1 MENVT
6 RALYMAFAMFVFII
20 ALSYSIHIIKSFNTT
35 SKLILYR
42 VDGTNVYESIE
53 LKDFDET
60 SVNNDIRRARTVGID
75 TIIPTLYRYYK
86 ESYSVKILDEAGNL
100 MQYFDTT
107 TEGSVMTAMGTVENK
122 RTDTQKALIS
132 LYGTADLSG
141 NLFGAPW
148 MGNTNKDTKAR
159 IDMYIS
165 GEAGYINN
173 TWVDYSKKYDN
184 IVNDSKGKGL
194 QKYIYL
200 NYYKDR
206 LFKEN
211 FAQYAYE
218 GDTLTTEDDELETLT
233 GSHQISTK
241 IIITYQLL
249 PDNS

>member
-20 ALSYSIHIIKSFNTT
+20 ALSYSMHMIKSLNTT

-132 LYGTADLSG
+132 FYGTADLSG

>member
-1 MENVT
+1 MENVS

-20 ALSYSIHIIKSFNTT
+20 ALSYSMYMIKSLNTT
-35 SKLILYR
+35 SKLIMYR
-42 VDGTNVYESIE
+42 TDGTNRYESVE
-53 LKDFDET
+53 LRDFDAS
-60 SVNNDIRRARTVGID
+60 SVNNDIRKSRTVGID

-86 ESYSVKILDEAGNL
+86 ESYSVKILDENGNL
-100 MQYFDTT
+100 MQYFDTE
-107 TEGSVMTAMGTVENK
+107 TEGQIMTAMSTLDAKKTEK
-122 RTDTQKALIS
+122 QKALIS
-132 LYGTADLSG
+132 LYGTADLPA

-173 TWVDYSKKYDN
+173 TWVDYSKQY
-184 IVNDSKGKGL
+184 SG
-194 QKYIYL
+194 KYIYL
-200 NYYKDR
+200 NYYKNR
-206 LFKEN
+206 LFKET

-233 GSHQISTK
+233 GSQQISTK

-249 PDNS
+249 P

>member
-20 ALSYSIHIIKSFNTT
+20 ALSYSMYMIKSLNTT
-35 SKLILYR
+35 SKLIMYR
-42 VDGTNVYESIE
+42 TDGTNRYESVE
-53 LKDFDET
+53 LRDFDAS
-60 SVNNDIRRARTVGID
+60 SVNNDIRKSRTVGID

-86 ESYSVKILDEAGNL
+86 ESYSVKILDENGNL
-100 MQYFDTT
+100 MQYFDTE
-107 TEGSVMTAMGTVENK
+107 TEGQIMTAMSTLDAKKTEK
-122 RTDTQKALIS
+122 QKALIS
-132 LYGTADLSG
+132 LYGTADLPA

-173 TWVDYSKKYDN
+173 TWVDYSKQY
-184 IVNDSKGKGL
+184 SG
-194 QKYIYL
+194 KYIYL
-200 NYYKDR
+200 NYYKNR
-206 LFKEN
+206 LFKET

-233 GSHQISTK
+233 GSQQISTK

-249 PDNS
+249 P

>member
-6 RALYMAFAMFVFII
+6 RALYMAFAMFVFVI
-20 ALSYSIHIIKSFNTT
+20 ALSYSMYMIRYLNTT
-35 SKLILYR
+35 SKLILHR
-42 VDGTNVYESIE
+42 VDGTNSYQSIE
-53 LKDFDET
+53 LKDFDAA

-86 ESYSVKILDEAGNL
+86 ESYSVKILDESGNL

-107 TEGSVMTAMGTVENK
+107 TEGAVMTAMGTLANK
-122 RTDTQKALIS
+122 RSDTQKALIS
-132 LYGTADLSG
+132 LYGTADLPA

-165 GEAGYINN
+165 GESGYINN
-173 TWVDYSKKYDN
+173 TWVDYSKQY
-184 IVNDSKGKGL
+184 SG
-194 QKYIYL
+194 KYIYL

-206 LFKEN
+206 LFKET

-233 GSHQISTK
+233 GSHQVSTK

-249 PDNS
+249 PNS